1 MDHIDPSCDN
11 LDTYHLYTLMSY
23 KSVYILSLHTEI
35 HAYMHLIVH
44 PNTAMVKYNAQAVV
58 SQAANSIEHAVL
70 NDQILHWHWLAHC
83 INSYIS

>member
-1 MDHIDPSCDN
+1 
-11 LDTYHLYTLMSY
+11 
-23 KSVYILSLHTEI
+23 
-35 HAYMHLIVH
+35 MHLIVH